1 MNIGTLLW
9 YQGRQI
15 DGDEGKGDGKAETN
29 KKKKYIFH
37 VCTITNVLKYALV
50 LR

>member
-1 MNIGTLLW
+1 MEMK
-9 YQGRQI
+9 GRETAKQKQI
-15 DGDEGKGDGKAETN
+15 R
-29 KKKKYIFH
+29 KKKYIFH